1 MKKLV
6 LGALCIVLGFA
17 ANVTLAAT
25 QPIGE
30 STTTWVL
37 TDGVLTIGGTGAM
50 PGFNVE
56 DPPWFDDKQSIT
68 TVIIESGVT
77 SIGESA
83 FSDCTALESV
93 SAPFVTSI
101 GYGAFMDCAS
111 LKSVYAPSVT
121 SIGGDAFGGCIS
133 LTSLTVNSAM
143 KEGWD
148 WNGYTYGLD
157 GVGLDFKVTFY
168 TPPPVKVELNPA
180 ANSTVKVY
188 TNGVE
193 VTSNPIVVLSNATVS
208 VVFEAEDGYCFL
220 NHALVLTNAV
230 QATDD
235 PTYVAGPLVVKKP
248 SMSVEVAQQAEWG
261 ISLKSGDQEI
271 SPADYAY
278 ACSFYGLTQKAVP
291 QVVPEGC
298 VAVTKESIQAAKAE
312 TVEIVDGMVYLGVS
326 VLSNSDITAS
336 TTSWAPVKFQ
346 EGATIYVTTDGSKL
360 ILPIPAPA
368 QQGFMIL
375 HSGDIMAVPSGG
387 TSYGDGPTPTNGD
400 VEPYFPPWQDDSGA
414 IVNPGA
420 YNPSVD
426 TSVVRQLEVRSLGD
440 FRDGAHSS
448 FLVAAVKEIC
458 AAILIAPGVQPGQG
472 EVRIQLKADVLSGT
486 EVFLEAEG
494 TTITVAFNPATAD
507 VAEILS
513 RNITQLQQHLAEGI
527 QNYQIVVKI
536 Q

>member
-1 MKKLV
+1 MKKLMMASV
-6 LGALCIVLGFA
+6 LCALCLVPCVVRAEIHYRVQINGLYYNLDDSTMTAEVISFDG
-17 ANVTLAAT
+17 TLKEGDVEIPA
-25 QPIGE
+25 
-30 STTTWVL
+30 SV
-37 TDGVLTIGGTGAM
+37 TDGVNSYA
-50 PGFNVE
+50 
-56 DPPWFDDKQSIT
+56 
-68 TVIIESGVT
+68 VT
-77 SIGESA
+77 SIGEKA
-83 FSDCTALESV
+83 FWGCELLTSV
-93 SAPFVTSI
+93 SLPSVTSI
-101 GYGAFMDCAS
+101 GASAFSGCTS
-111 LKSVYAPSVT
+111 LKSVYASSVT
-121 SIGGDAFGGCIS
+121 SIERMAFVGCPS

-148 WNGYTYGLD
+148 LNKGDYGLD
-157 GVGLDFKVTFY
+157 GPVNPDVTFY
-168 TPPPVKVELNPA
+168 TPPPVKVVPIPA
-180 ANSTVKVY
+180 QYSTAKVY

-193 VTSNPIVVLSNATVS
+193 VTSNPVVVLSNATVS

-440 FRDGAHSS
+440 FRVGAHSS